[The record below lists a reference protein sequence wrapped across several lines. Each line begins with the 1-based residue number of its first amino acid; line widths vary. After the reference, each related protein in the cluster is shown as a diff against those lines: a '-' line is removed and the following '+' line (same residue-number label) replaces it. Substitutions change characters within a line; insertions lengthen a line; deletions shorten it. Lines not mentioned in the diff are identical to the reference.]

1 MEFGITCRRPIP
13 RIQQTSLG
21 ESTRGMPMPV
31 PNWISKREKKKTK
44 ELYAKVPSLDEDQR
58 LNNLVQDFLNKDLE
72 EKVLHYKELSA
83 LNFLILSF
91 RLKCRPRP
99 PLQLTWKNVSLQK
112 MGRWRET
119 AIKLGDSLMSLL

>member
-1 MEFGITCRRPIP
+1 
-13 RIQQTSLG
+13 
-21 ESTRGMPMPV
+21 MPV

-91 RLKCRPRP
+91 RLNCRPRP

-119 AIKLGDSLMSLL
+119 AIKLGDSMMSLL